1 MTETAKAS
9 IQSHPFMT
17 ELESTHGDVLA
28 LHPLLQLLEEEGTGE
43 DPIRVIVTLL
53 EAILGRLSQI
63 ESALSLPERHSP
75 EPVEL

>member
-1 MTETAKAS
+1 MTER
-9 IQSHPFMT
+9 HPFMK

-53 EAILGRLSQI
+53 EAILARLSRI
-63 ESALSLPERHSP
+63 ESALSLPEQRSP
-75 EPVEL
+75 APVEL